1 MKEFY
6 RITENPKGYP
16 SNFFV
21 RCSENPSREL
31 RKLGASRLVMA
42 GIPQSR
48 GRFAGIVL
56 GETRALHS
64 LQEKLES
71 HGWSR
76 RAWLSFMEK

>member
-6 RITENPKGYP
+6 GITENPKGYP

-21 RCSENPSREL
+21 RASENPSREL
-31 RKLGASRLVMA
+31 RYLGASRIIMA

-56 GETRALHS
+56 GEPRALEI

-71 HGWSR
+71 HGWR
-76 RAWLSFMEK
+76 RGAWLSFMEN